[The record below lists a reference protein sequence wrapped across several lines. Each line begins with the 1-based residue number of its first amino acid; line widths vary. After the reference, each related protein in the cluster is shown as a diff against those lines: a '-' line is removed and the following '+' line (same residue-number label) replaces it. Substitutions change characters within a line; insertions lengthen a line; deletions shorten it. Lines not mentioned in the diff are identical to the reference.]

1 MDIIMDPV
9 LGEARQRDGGATM
22 RSVTPTVE
30 SDTAVIGTLRGGE
43 KYTFSAPL
51 KSLTIGAVEDSPL
64 ESEVIFDATSGIAL
78 ATEITVGMRSDW
90 ESVEHTLTL
99 DDPVAVGNAR
109 TFSAEFYDD
118 DQNWDGY
125 GQWRMRAYVDPATRK
140 WTIRSEFDGT
150 HWEENPE
157 TGDWDEVPY
166 TFEGVF
172 AVAKE
177 ADVELEFV
185 EWTDFNYDRIPKGN
199 AVREGV
205 FAEIDGGA
213 SPPMISIPAS
223 VGVIGAL
230 PVFDAGKQ
238 YILNFRD
245 GLVVGAEVRR

>member
-1 MDIIMDPV
+1 MDVKLDPV
-9 LGEARQRDGGATM
+9 LGDIRQVDGKIM
-22 RSVTPTVE
+22 REQSPGGE
-30 SDTAVIGTLRGGE
+30 SDVGAVAVIRGGE
-43 KYTFSAPL
+43 RIVLTTPL
-51 KSLTIGAVEDSPL
+51 KELTVEEVENSPF
-64 ESEVIFDATSGIAL
+64 ESELIFSTTYNFTQASKVRCGLHT
-78 ATEITVGMRSDW
+78 DW
-90 ESVEHTLTL
+90 DGVEVTLTQ
-99 DDPVAVGNAR
+99 DDPAAVGNAR
-109 TFSAEFYDD
+109 TFSASFYDD
-118 DQNWDGY
+118 DPDWNGY
-125 GQWRMRAYVDPATRK
+125 GQWNITASVDPETGK
-140 WTIRSEFDGT
+140 WTVSSEYSGT
-150 HWEENPE
+150 HWDE
-157 TGDWDEVPY
+157 TPDGDWEEVPY
-166 TFEGVF
+166 SVDGVF